1 MNEPDSLLLER
12 GNGRYV
18 RKDLRFEDGTATA
31 TLRAI
36 HPSKPFFQSLSV
48 RIFKKQGLGEET
60 KTHSRIRIDFS
71 DDLHRNTIRITV
83 DCKEL
88 KYIQKYI
95 RSFEAHDI
103 NDYTVATIADGPSS
117 RVTFRHHIC
126 ATSKVVA
133 RL

>member
-1 MNEPDSLLLER
+1 MSLSKRINRRGFEEFYPPSKFKISSLKRRNVARMNEPDSLLLER

-71 DDLHRNTIRITV
+71 DDLHRNTIRITI

-88 KYIQKYI
+88 KYNHSFI
-95 RSFEAHDI
+95 RS
-103 NDYTVATIADGPSS
+103 S
-117 RVTFRHHIC
+117 
-126 ATSKVVA
+126 
-133 RL
+133 